1 MSDGAPARGRYTP
14 DDIAVFADIMGR
26 LLTSRGG
33 QSMTAFGGDRD
44 YNVVLGLPVE
54 ISFEQYE
61 IKYRRQ
67 DIAKPIITAKPSAT
81 WKDDPELRFVEDAQT
96 TEAAQEAF
104 LAAWEAMAKRV
115 RLYERLRRADV
126 RAGLGQYSVIVLGL
140 KGRGPWP
147 SPLKRKTTATA
158 ATAGDLVY
166 LAVYDEIDAKI
177 EALDLN
183 RESERYNLPDFYDIN
198 SAGERVKT
206 HWTRVIHVAEDCEK
220 DDVMGTPRME
230 GCYNLLEALMKVV
243 HGGAETV
250 WHDMVG
256 TFHADVRE
264 GYELTGPDEE
274 KLAAEIDAFL
284 NGLRRV
290 IRTEGI
296 DLEKLPGQVID
307 PSALF
312 NVAVK
317 LICATTQ
324 IPYSILI
331 GSDRGD
337 VGKTEESRQWAAVIN
352 ERRRQFA
359 TPLVRTIIERLV
371 DYGILPSVDVDEIE
385 LVWSPIIEL
394 SDLERADLAE
404 ARGRAVAAI
413 SSGSSP
419 DVYISPS
426 EFRDWLGLEGRPKKE
441 ADVEQIGLRA
451 ILARITQLL
460 TASGAS
466 LYSAALVAGFTEKEA
481 KALTA
486 WAAPAPTIPLSAAI
500 PPAAKPAATNPQG
513 DTSTDGTDQTGDQAP
528 PAAQS
533 NQPY

>member
-1 MSDGAPARGRYTP
+1 MPADTRPPRGRYSP
-14 DDIAVFADIMGR
+14 QDIAILSDLMGR

-44 YNVVLGLPVE
+44 YNVVLGLPVD
-54 ISFEQYE
+54 ISFAQFEV
-61 IKYRRQ
+61 KYRRQ
-67 DIAKPIITAKPSAT
+67 DIARPIITAKPGAT
-81 WKDDPELRFVEDAQT
+81 WKDDPELRFVEDAATSETAQT
-96 TEAAQEAF
+96 AF
-104 LAAWEAMAKRV
+104 LAAWASMAKRV

-126 RAGLGQYSVIVLGL
+126 RAGLGQYSVIVLGV
-140 KGRGPWP
+140 KGRGSWP
-147 SPLKRKTTATA
+147 SPLKRKAAANATA
-158 ATAGDLVY
+158 ADLVY
-166 LAVYDEIDAKI
+166 LAVYDEIDARI
-177 EALDLN
+177 EALDTN
-183 RESERYNLPDFYDIN
+183 RESERYNLPEFYEVN
-198 SAGERVKT
+198 TAGEKMRT

-220 DDVMGTPRME
+220 DDVMGTPRLE
-230 GCYNLLEALMKVV
+230 ACYNLLEALMKVV

-264 GYELTGPDEE
+264 GYELTTADEE
-274 KLAAEIDAFL
+274 KLTGAIDDFL

-337 VGKTEESRQWAAVIN
+337 VGKTEESRQWAGVIK

-359 TPLVRTIIERLV
+359 DPLVRTMIERLV
-371 DYGILPSVDVDEIE
+371 DYGILPAVDVDEIE
-385 LVWSPIIEL
+385 LVWKPIIEL

-404 ARGRAVAAI
+404 ARGRAVSAV
-413 SSGSSP
+413 STGSSP
-419 DVYISPS
+419 DVYISPA
-426 EFRDWLGLEGRPKKE
+426 EFRDWLGLEGRAPKE
-441 ADVEQIGLRA
+441 AAVELLGLRSV
-451 ILARITQLL
+451 LARIAKTL
-460 TASGAS
+460 TDSGAS
-466 LYSAALVAGFTEKEA
+466 LYAAALVAGFTEKEA

-486 WAAPAPTIPLSAAI
+486 WAAPPPVKPPP
-500 PPAAKPAATNPQG
+500 PPADTTPTPEGETKTDENSSQSSRPTPAG
-513 DTSTDGTDQTGDQAP
+513 QTTRP
-528 PAAQS
+528 P
-533 NQPY
+533 Y